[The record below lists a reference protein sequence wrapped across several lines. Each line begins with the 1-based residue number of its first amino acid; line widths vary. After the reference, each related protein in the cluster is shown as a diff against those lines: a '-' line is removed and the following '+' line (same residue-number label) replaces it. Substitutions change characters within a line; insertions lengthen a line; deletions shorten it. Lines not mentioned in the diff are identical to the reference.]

1 MTLERGIICLL
12 VAITC
17 YYVRPNCFAFAEQ
30 DTDYK
35 DDIPE
40 RGRALST
47 DFWSELQEE
56 DIDKTQSGMA
66 QAGKIVNATEAM
78 KPGQTNVYSHPIDL
92 PKIERFFDKIVNFP
106 DTSAMYEGT
115 WLVDDDDDHEA
126 NGLLRLAFGQ

>member
-30 DTDYK
+30 DNHYK
-35 DDIPE
+35 DEIPE

-56 DIDKTQSGMA
+56 DIDKTQGGMA

-78 KPGQTNVYSHPIDL
+78 KPGQTNVYSKPIDL

-115 WLVDDDDDHEA
+115 WLVDDDEDNEA